1 MKIQA
6 VSDVREPSK
15 PGNNN
20 GSGGSFG
27 AYLDAAK
34 ASQSSPAAELQAY
47 VDMTPAQRLRAS
59 ALQSLGLK
67 ESDLANMSPEE
78 RQKVEDKIAAFIK
91 EKVAQE
97 AEKKGLR
104 IG

>member
-15 PGNNN
+15 PGNSN
-20 GSGGSFG
+20 GSGSSFG
-27 AYLDAAK
+27 AHLEAAK
-34 ASQSSPAAELQAY
+34 VGQSSAAADLQAY

-59 ALQSLGLK
+59 VLQALNVT
-67 ESDLANMSPEE
+67 ESELASMSPEE
-78 RQKVEDKIAAFIK
+78 RKAIEDKIAALIK
-91 EKVAQE
+91 EKVAQD

>member
-6 VSDVREPSK
+6 VSDVRQTAKSDSSK
-15 PGNNN
+15 SS
-20 GSGGSFG
+20 GSSFG
-27 AYLDAAK
+27 AQLDAAK
-34 ASQSSPAAELQAY
+34 ANQSNPAAELQAY

-67 ESDLANMSPEE
+67 ESDLAGMSPEE
-78 RQKVEDKIAAFIK
+78 RQEIEDKIAAFIRAK
-91 EKVAQE
+91 MEQE
-97 AEKKGLR
+97 TEKKALR